1 MDKYKR
7 LFSNTLIFALGTFGS
22 KILVFFLMPLYTH
35 VLTDAEYGISD
46 LLQQSANLLVP
57 LVSFGITDAVIR
69 FGLDRR
75 VRNSEVLTVGV
86 VTLLGGF
93 VLLFL
98 CYPLLKLIP
107 GLDDY
112 TTLLCVFVM
121 TSSLRLLFQQ
131 FVRAKGHIKLY
142 AVDGIFS
149 TALTLIFNI
158 AFLLWFQWGVVGY
171 LAAIVC
177 ADGCSCLFLLYNGRI
192 LQYFR
197 PSRLRKSST
206 WGEMLRY
213 SIPMI
218 PNTVFWWVTTVSSRY
233 IITAVMEDGTAV
245 NGLYAAAYKWP
256 SVIIL
261 ISTIFMNAWQMSAI
275 SEEKGRAR
283 FFTQVFRSLS
293 SLVFIVGSFLILF
306 AKVITKIMVADSYY
320 DSWQYIPLLSVAT
333 VYSCMVTFL
342 GTVYIVNKKSVL
354 SLATTAVG
362 AAVNVSLS
370 FILISYYG
378 GNGAAFAMFA
388 SYFVVFLL
396 RAYDTKRFIHMRLG
410 ALRLLLNTI
419 LLLAQAFIMLFEV
432 PYWIPIEIAFTLLI
446 CLLNIGG
453 LLAAVKK
460 ILPNRQRSK
469 RA

>member
-1 MDKYKR
+1 
-7 LFSNTLIFALGTFGS
+7 
-22 KILVFFLMPLYTH
+22 
-35 VLTDAEYGISD
+35 
-46 LLQQSANLLVP
+46 
-57 LVSFGITDAVIR
+57 
-69 FGLDRR
+69 
-75 VRNSEVLTVGV
+75 
-86 VTLLGGF
+86 
-93 VLLFL
+93 
-98 CYPLLKLIP
+98 
-107 GLDDY
+107 
-112 TTLLCVFVM
+112 
-121 TSSLRLLFQQ
+121 
-131 FVRAKGHIKLY
+131 
-142 AVDGIFS
+142 
-149 TALTLIFNI
+149 
-158 AFLLWFQWGVVGY
+158 
-171 LAAIVC
+171 
-177 ADGCSCLFLLYNGRI
+177 
-192 LQYFR
+192 
-197 PSRLRKSST
+197 
-206 WGEMLRY
+206 MLRY

-233 IITAVMEDGTAV
+233 IITAMMENGTSV

-256 SVIIL
+256 SAIIL
-261 ISTIFMNAWQMSAI
+261 VSNIFMNAWQMSAI